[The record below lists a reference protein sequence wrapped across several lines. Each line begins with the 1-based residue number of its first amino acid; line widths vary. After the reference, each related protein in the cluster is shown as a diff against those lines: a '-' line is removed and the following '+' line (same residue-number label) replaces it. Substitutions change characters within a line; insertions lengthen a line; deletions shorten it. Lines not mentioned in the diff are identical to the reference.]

1 MTTPN
6 ACYKLRNR
14 TVLCSSENSPSA
26 NDVDVSIEEE
36 GISEE
41 SIPSVM
47 TDSAVQALTD
57 EVTQLMVSWLISGQF
72 TGHSGYNRLVGT
84 GFALTDEVTQLM
96 VSWLISGQ
104 FTGHSGYNRLV
115 GTGFALTDDGTQ
127 LVD

>member
-14 TVLCSSENSPSA
+14 TVLCSSGNSPSA

-72 TGHSGYNRLVGT
+72 RFRSLAPIMQWLGHRLMG
-84 GFALTDEVTQLM
+84 
-96 VSWLISGQ
+96 W
-104 FTGHSGYNRLV
+104 
-115 GTGFALTDDGTQ
+115 
-127 LVD
+127 